1 MVVSPGT
8 EEDINSRRAVVSGV
22 GLLNTYLKLVPAEAV
37 SAATKTALA
46 ELREKKPVVTVVYW
60 LQGTAQSLVEN
71 YAPTFAVS
79 VTINWA
85 TSRVCLRRIMWKSA
99 VERTRALLW
108 MLSQRESLNHLTL
121 PGSKYGPHLQKT
133 QLGVRGGN
141 KTFCA
146 LNN

>member
-1 MVVSPGT
+1 M
-8 EEDINSRRAVVSGV
+8 SGV

-71 YAPTFAVS
+71 YAPTFALS
-79 VTINWA
+79 VTVNWA

-121 PGSKYGPHLQKT
+121 PGSKYGPHLRKT

-141 KTFCA
+141 KTFCP
-146 LNN
+146 LNNEYMT

>member
-1 MVVSPGT
+1 
-8 EEDINSRRAVVSGV
+8 
-22 GLLNTYLKLVPAEAV
+22 V

-71 YAPTFAVS
+71 YAPIFAVS
-79 VTINWA
+79 VTVYWA

-99 VERTRALLW
+99 VERTRAPLW

-121 PGSKYGPHLQKT
+121 PGSKYGPHLRKT

-141 KTFCA
+141 KTFCP
-146 LNN
+146 LNNEYMT